1 MEKITKE
8 QKSNEVLVM
17 INKNFCGSGSICSVF
32 VCTEAEYLMLKRYNF
47 NVYVVEELG
56 KHSEVEYDS
65 KKEYVLFLGDKK
77 RNIEAFK
84 KMKEKPFNLLAD
96 IKEQLEWMTEKE
108 DNEGYSYDE
117 DDKACKDEFCKESS
131 RFFELWKAKDFDT
144 MFSEFKENHT
154 IHTN

>member
-1 MEKITKE
+1 MKKITEE

-17 INKNFCGSGSICSVF
+17 INKNFHGYGSLCSVF

-47 NVYVVEELG
+47 NIFVVEELG
-56 KHSEVEYDS
+56 KHSEVEHTS
-65 KKEYVLFLGDKK
+65 KKEYVQLLSSEKE
-77 RNIEAFK
+77 NIEAFK
-84 KMKEKPFNLLAD
+84 KFKEKPFNLLED
-96 IKEQLEWMTEKE
+96 IKERLEWMTDKE
-108 DNEGYSYDE
+108 EADYSYDE
-117 DDKACKDEFCKESS
+117 DDKGYKDEVCKESS

>member
-47 NVYVVEELG
+47 NIYVVEELG
-56 KHSEVEYDS
+56 KHSEVEYES
-65 KKEYVLFLGDKK
+65 KKEYVMFLGDKK

-84 KMKEKPFNLLAD
+84 KLEEKPYNILKD
-96 IKEQLEWMTEKE
+96 IKDQLECMTDKE
-108 DNEGYSYDE
+108 EADYSYDE
-117 DDKACKDEFCKESS
+117 DDKGYKEEVCEESS

-144 MFSEFKENHT
+144 MFSEFKKNHT
-154 IHTN
+154 ITTN